1 MTASENLL
9 PRVETQ
15 PVASTDGQTARMP
28 AGGDARSWERSKRSG
43 SYDVGTIWIDT
54 RRTTHL
60 TAIKPTILR
69 KGGMR
74 EPEVLVD
81 RKNAAH
87 DEQKNGALTQVV
99 I

>member
-1 MTASENLL
+1 
-9 PRVETQ
+9 
-15 PVASTDGQTARMP
+15 
-28 AGGDARSWERSKRSG
+28 
-43 SYDVGTIWIDT
+43 
-54 RRTTHL
+54 
-60 TAIKPTILR
+60 
-69 KGGMR
+69 MR

>member
-1 MTASENLL
+1 
-9 PRVETQ
+9 
-15 PVASTDGQTARMP
+15 
-28 AGGDARSWERSKRSG
+28 
-43 SYDVGTIWIDT
+43 
-54 RRTTHL
+54 L